1 MHEHQHAASGD
12 ATQSQLEFC
21 AHRSRRKQRCVQAES
36 TSDLAA
42 PRVRHEA
49 ANRSDWRT
57 SATRYSCN
65 RVRGWGNLFA
75 GSRNLGVL
83 IVAISLLPLVS
94 LQPPSFSK
102 GSISAPGY
110 MDTSQGFFASDP
122 RRSGRRDR
130 GDTLDLP
137 TFTTDPPAKP
147 AMVAPSHG
155 VEVTITHVDQDA
167 VIYYSVA
174 GEKPKCDDP
183 AGTEYSQPLKLC
195 GSSDQATIEAVACKA
210 GPHAAAS
217 EVATQILNIR
227 ALSAPSPK
235 APTFDTVPA
244 DACREG
250 ADGALSCNSGGLFR
264 VLLDSDEFSCSNPD
278 WDTQA
283 DCLGMGFQWNPMLGC
298 SELNGKRLPCITIYY
313 TVDGSDPSVSS
324 SSR

>member
-155 VEVTITHVDQDA
+155 VEVTITHVDQ
-167 VIYYSVA
+167 VR
-174 GEKPKCDDP
+174 
-183 AGTEYSQPLKLC
+183 L
-195 GSSDQATIEAVACKA
+195 
-210 GPHAAAS
+210 
-217 EVATQILNIR
+217 
-227 ALSAPSPK
+227 
-235 APTFDTVPA
+235 
-244 DACREG
+244 
-250 ADGALSCNSGGLFR
+250 
-264 VLLDSDEFSCSNPD
+264 VLLQVHIAC
-278 WDTQA
+278 TA
-283 DCLGMGFQWNPMLGC
+283 LL
-298 SELNGKRLPCITIYY
+298 
-313 TVDGSDPSVSS
+313 
-324 SSR
+324 